1 MIVRIMGEGQFRIDD
16 SDRDNLNELD
26 NAAVPAAGGGAESA
40 VLKTFAALIDHVRDV
55 GIRLADDE
63 LEGSDVL
70 FPPADTTFAEAK
82 HEFTGEGLIPD

>member
-1 MIVRIMGEGQFRIDD
+1 MIVRIMGEGQYRIDD

-26 NAAVPAAGGGAESA
+26 NAAVAAAEGGDETAF
-40 VLKTFAALIDHVRDV
+40 LKSFQTLLEHVREV
-55 GIRLADDE
+55 GTPLGDDE

-70 FPPADTTFAEAK
+70 LPPADTTFAEAQ

>member
-26 NAAVPAAGGGAESA
+26 NAAVAASEGGDETAF
-40 VLKTFAALIDHVRDV
+40 LKTFAALIDHVREV
-55 GIRLADDE
+55 GTRMADDE

-70 FPPADTTFAEAK
+70 FPPANTTFAEAK

>member
-1 MIVRIMGEGQFRIDD
+1 MIVRIMGEGQYRIDD

-26 NAAVPAAGGGAESA
+26 NAAVAAAQGGDEAA
-40 VLKTFAALIDHVRDV
+40 FLQTFAALIEHVREA
-55 GIRLADDE
+55 GTPLEGDE

-70 FPPADTTFAEAK
+70 IPPADISFAEVR

>member
-26 NAAVPAAGGGAESA
+26 NAAVAAAEGGDEATF
-40 VLKTFAALIDHVRDV
+40 LK
-55 GIRLADDE
+55 
-63 LEGSDVL
+63 
-70 FPPADTTFAEAK
+70 TFAEAK

>member
-26 NAAVPAAGGGAESA
+26 NAAVAASEGGDEAA
-40 VLKTFAALIDHVRDV
+40 FLKAFGALIAHVREV
-55 GIRLADDE
+55 GTPLADDE

-70 FPPADTTFAEAK
+70 IPPADTTFAEAQ

>member
-26 NAAVPAAGGGAESA
+26 NAAVAAREGGEEGAFP
-40 VLKTFAALIDHVRDV
+40 KTFAEFVQYVREV
-55 GIRLADDE
+55 GTPLGDDE

-70 FPPADTTFAEAK
+70 IPPADISFDEVRD
-82 HEFTGEGLIPD
+82 EFTGEGLIPD